1 MNQIKSFLF
10 FGLLLI
16 TTPSSLAQ
24 KISKKPLNVVWIS
37 CEDMGP
43 VLSAY
48 GNKSVHTPNI
58 DRLANEGIKY
68 TNAYATVGVCAP
80 SRFSIITGM
89 YPARL
94 GAHNMRTGDHNNFKW
109 PEDIKLRKDKSANK
123 AIGVYEIKEYL
134 NQEKNLEEIKEKI
147 AIKTRQ
153 YAKRQ
158 STWAR
163 GNMISWIK
171 LKPQDINNFLKKI

>member
-1 MNQIKSFLF
+1 MN
-10 FGLLLI
+10 LLKIFKRLTFCLI
-16 TTPSSLAQ
+16 FVVSAKAQ
-24 KISKKPLNVVWIS
+24 QLSEKPLNVVWIS

-48 GNKSVHTPNI
+48 GNKVVNTPNI
-58 DRLANEGIKY
+58 DRLANEGVKY

-109 PEDIKLRKDKSANK
+109 P
-123 AIGVYEIKEYL
+123 
-134 NQEKNLEEIKEKI
+134 
-147 AIKTRQ
+147 T
-153 YAKRQ
+153 
-158 STWAR
+158 
-163 GNMISWIK
+163 
-171 LKPQDINNFLKKI
+171 